1 MLRHS
6 SLRPLSHQHHN
17 ALALGVLGRRL
28 LNAGDSE
35 PVRRELA
42 RKALDRYEIELKN
55 HFELEEELL
64 FPACRREL
72 GELPMIDL
80 LIAQHRSLEAMLR
93 EFERQTP
100 CAQALRDFYDLLA
113 SHVRTEEQHFF
124 EDVQQRLP
132 EPVLV
137 ELGAEFEARAVRVC
151 LEP

>member
-1 MLRHS
+1 MLRHP

-28 LNAGDSE
+28 LDAGDSE

-42 RKALDRYEIELKN
+42 RKARERYEIELKN

-64 FPACRREL
+64 FPVCRREL
-72 GELPMIDL
+72 GEMPMIEL
-80 LIAQHRSLEAMLR
+80 LISQHRTMEAMLR
-93 EFERQTP
+93 EFDRQVP

-113 SHVRTEEQHFF
+113 SHVRAEEQHFF
-124 EDVQQRLP
+124 EDVQRRLP
-132 EPVLV
+132 EAVLL
-137 ELGAEFEARAVRVC
+137 EFGAQFEARAVRVC